1 MQWIRR
7 HPLPALGIA
16 AVLLAGLAWLAF
28 GFFGVHTLFVDDE
41 VSEAGPVFDEPAGT
55 PTSEATTPAPAAT
68 SGAEPAATAA
78 PDTEAPAEAPA
89 TTVAAE
95 PSVVTEYSGTF
106 ESRDHPTE
114 GVALVLGNGTGQ
126 RFLRFEQ
133 FATDNGPDLHVY
145 LVNSSAGGV
154 TDFVDL
160 GTLKGN
166 VGEQNYEIPGGV
178 DLDLYDTALIWCVR
192 FSSPFGEATLTA
204 A

>member
-7 HPLPALGIA
+7 HPLPALGGA
-16 AVLLAGLAWLAF
+16 VVLLAGLAWLAF
-28 GFFGVHTLFVDDE
+28 GFFGVHTLFIDDE
-41 VSEAGPVFDEPAGT
+41 VSEAGPVFDAPAGT
-55 PTSEATTPAPAAT
+55 TAPGAASTAPAPATPQPDAT
-68 SGAEPAATAA
+68 VA
-78 PDTEAPAEAPA
+78 PPAEAPA
-89 TTVAAE
+89 APTTAAE
-95 PSVVTEYSGTF
+95 PVVVTEYSGTF
-106 ESRDHPTE
+106 VSRDHPTE

-166 VGEQNYEIPGGV
+166 VGDQNYEVPEGIDIGV
-178 DLDLYDTALIWCVR
+178 YDTALIWCVR
-192 FSSPFGEATLTA
+192 FSSPFGEAVLTA